1 MTNTRAEKR
10 FHVWMAGVFLLI
22 AFAGFTP
29 SYWARVASGTFT
41 AAPIYHLHGLLLS
54 AWVCFYFVQ
63 TALVASGR
71 TVNHRTWGMA
81 GIALFSAMVCTT
93 VVLGINS
100 MNIADREGFG
110 DAGRRFSVVTF
121 ISLALLVVLFAAA
134 IATVR
139 RPDVHKRLMVL
150 MMAVLMQPA
159 LGRMFALLFASPGAS
174 GPPPLIA
181 TVPIAGL
188 AGILVIVAIVHD
200 WRTHGRPH
208 PTYLYGGL
216 FVLVVLLLRIPIA
229 SSDAWMAFAGA
240 LQHLMG

>member
-1 MTNTRAEKR
+1 MTDTVAEKR

-29 SYWARVASGTFT
+29 SYWTKVASGTFI

-71 TVNHRTWGMA
+71 TMNHRTWGMA
-81 GIALFSAMVCTT
+81 GIALFSVMACTT

-100 MNIADREGFG
+100 MNIADHEGFG

-121 ISLALLVVLFAAA
+121 ISLALVVVLFAAA
-134 IATVR
+134 IANVR

-159 LGRMFALLFASPGAS
+159 IGRMFALLFASPGAA
-174 GPPPLIA
+174 GPPPLLS
-181 TVPIAGL
+181 TVPVAAVASL
-188 AGILVIVAIVHD
+188 LVIVAIVHD
-200 WRTHGRPH
+200 WRTRGRPH
-208 PTYLYGGL
+208 RVYLYGGL

-229 SSDAWMAFAGA
+229 GSDAWVAFAGA